1 MKRDFKLKYV
11 FLIVGFELIIGSFVI
26 VALTGNP
33 WAASVSALAA
43 FIPGLLYRMCVDGEK
58 WDRINDRTRKWL
70 AELKE
75 ETAQRLTDAGYP
87 ELARRVDVG

>member
-1 MKRDFKLKYV
+1 MSESNKRDFKLKYV

-43 FIPGLLYRMCVDGEK
+43 FIPGLFYKMCVDGEK
-58 WDRINDRTRKWL
+58 WDRISERTRRIS
-70 AELKE
+70 AEIE
-75 ETAQRLTDAGYP
+75 EEAKRHEFIRGI
-87 ELARRVDVG
+87 VDG